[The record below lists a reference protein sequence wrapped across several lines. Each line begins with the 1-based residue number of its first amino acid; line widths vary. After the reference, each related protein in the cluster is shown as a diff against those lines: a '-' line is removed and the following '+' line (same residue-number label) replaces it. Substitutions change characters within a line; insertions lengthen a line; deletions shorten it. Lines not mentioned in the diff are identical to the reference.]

1 MFGTHTYIGK
11 NYVSQKV
18 SFQSLF
24 LNNFFEIDDITEQ
37 NIDDQLIIAGVKTNF
52 FSDFKKIK
60 SRITVDY
67 ESSEINSSTK
77 LCFNENEM
85 TTEVSLQNVL
95 SFKKKTVFGRSTEL
109 FFFKK

>member
-95 SFKKKTVFGRSTEL
+95 SFKKNCFWKIN
-109 FFFKK
+109 